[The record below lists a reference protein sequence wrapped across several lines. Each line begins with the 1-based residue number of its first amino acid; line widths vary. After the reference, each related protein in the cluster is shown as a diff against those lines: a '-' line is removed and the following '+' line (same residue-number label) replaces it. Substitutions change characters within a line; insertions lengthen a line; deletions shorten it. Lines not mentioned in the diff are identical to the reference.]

1 MTKEFGAA
9 LEGGGM
15 RGMFTAGVLDTLMN
29 INIYSSATVGVSA
42 GAVFG
47 CNYKSR
53 QIGRTIRYNKAY
65 CRDRR
70 YASIKNW
77 ILTGS
82 VYSKKFAYEEIPN
95 KLDPFDAKTFS
106 ENPMRFTVVCTDMA
120 TGSAVYH
127 DCEKGDSE
135 DIEWMRASAAVPVAS
150 SPVVIDGKSYLDGG
164 ISDSIPFRRVMSY
177 GYEKNIA
184 VLTQPLG
191 YKKGPNEFLPF
202 LERKFKNYPEFVNTV
217 RVRHEMY
224 NSELS
229 EIAELEKKGAL
240 FVIRPSEKI
249 VTNIVE
255 RNSKRLGD
263 IYKLGASDMESR
275 LEALKEYLE
284 N

>member
-1 MTKEFGAA
+1 MTKEFSVA

-15 RGMFTAGVLDTLMN
+15 RGMFTAGVLDVLMN
-29 INIYSSATVGVSA
+29 SGIYSAATVGVSA

-70 YASIKNW
+70 YASLKNW

-95 KLDPFDAKTFS
+95 KLDPFDTKTFS
-106 ENPMRFTVVCTDMA
+106 ENPMRFTVVCTDMV
-120 TGSAVYH
+120 TGKAIYH
-127 DCEKGDSE
+127 DCEKGDEE

-150 SPVVIDGKSYLDGG
+150 RPVVLGGRKYLDGG
-164 ISDSIPFRRVMSY
+164 IADSIPFRRAVSY
-177 GYEKNIA
+177 GYKKNIA
-184 VLTQPLG
+184 VLTQPLD

-202 LERKFKNYPEFVNTV
+202 LKRRFKDYPELVNAV
-217 RVRHEMY
+217 AVRHEMY
-224 NSELS
+224 NAETE
-229 EIAELEKKGAL
+229 EIARLEKEGAI
-240 FVIRPSEKI
+240 FVIRPSERI

-255 RNSKRLGD
+255 RDSKRLAD
-263 IYKLGASDMESR
+263 IYKLGVSDMTAQ
-275 LEALKEYLE
+275 LEKLKEYLA
-284 N
+284 

>member
-1 MTKEFGAA
+1 MMKAFGAA

-15 RGMFTAGVLDTLMN
+15 RGMFTAGVLDVLMN
-29 INIYSSATVGVSA
+29 MNIYASSAVGVSA

-53 QIGRTIRYNKAY
+53 QMGRTIRYNKAY

-82 VYSKKFAYEEIPN
+82 VYSKSFAYEEIP
-95 KLDPFDAKTFS
+95 KRLDPFDTKAFS
-106 ENPMRFTVVCTDMA
+106 ENPMRFTVVCTDIEE
-120 TGSAVYH
+120 GRAVYH
-127 DCEKGDSE
+127 DCTTGGAE
-135 DIEWMRASAAVPVAS
+135 DIEWMRASAAVPIAS
-150 SPVVIDGKSYLDGG
+150 APVVIDGRSYLDGG
-164 ISDSIPFRRVMSY
+164 ITDSIPFRRVMSY
-177 GYEKNIA
+177 GYAKNIA

-191 YKKGPNEFLPF
+191 YKKEPNEFLSF
-202 LERKFKNYPEFVNTV
+202 LERKFKDYPEFVNAV

-224 NSELS
+224 N
-229 EIAELEKKGAL
+229 AELDELERLEKDGAV
-240 FVIRPSEKI
+240 FVIRPSRKI

-255 RNSKRLGD
+255 RNSKRLGG
-263 IYKLGASDMESR
+263 IYDLGVSDMENR
-275 LEALKEYLE
+275 LSELLAYLE